1 LTIFDALPRNR
12 YRELKTSII
21 EKLKT
26 LPGGIMGIHPSHFT
40 NIAVHAN
47 QMPSKPHKDGL
58 SNHNGLD
65 GISSVGIFE
74 DCYICFP
81 HLGIRL
87 KLHPLDICIVRGAAL
102 FHHMYKW
109 KGKGRFVVVPFTDRH
124 LFPTMRVKR
133 PKHPGHFL
141 GHQWKSFRAD
151 FPTHVLPTFE

>member
-58 SNHNGLD
+58 SNHNG
-65 GISSVGIFE
+65 FE

-141 GHQWKSFRAD
+141 GHQWKSFRTD